1 MLRGYDDLQHSATL
15 DSVAEPILDAIR
27 AELFRLR
34 ADEASVG
41 PAAAIYVR
49 DRGHGNAVLQG
60 STRGQDFDW
69 FGSGEVILE
78 RLRSLPEDSGPEAIR
93 SEFA

>member
-1 MLRGYDDLQHSATL
+1 MASVG
-15 DSVAEPILDAIR
+15 SVADSTVDAIR

-49 DRGHGNAVLQG
+49 DRGHGNTILQG
-60 STRGQDFDW
+60 STRAPTFDW
-69 FGSGEVILE
+69 FGSAEEILE
-78 RLRSLPEDSGPEAIR
+78 RLRGLPEDGGPEMIR
-93 SEFA
+93 SEFV